1 MLLPL
6 DVVIISDEIIRPP
19 GPKMVA
25 CICPEHGFYFRI
37 NTKPK
42 WQTPVLLQ
50 KAGVHDF
57 LDHDSYLEC
66 GSPIELDDYVIENT
80 GNRGKVIGAIAA
92 AVVPKIVEAIKASPD
107 VRASDKQAMLAA
119 LGFV

>member
-6 DVVIISDEIIRPP
+6 DVVIISDNIIRPP
-19 GPKMVA
+19 GPKMVV

-37 NTKPK
+37 NTEPK
-42 WQTPVLLQ
+42 WQTPVLLR

-66 GSPIELDDYVIENT
+66 GSPIELDDYVIETT

-92 AVVPKIVEAIKASPD
+92 AVLPEIIEAIRTSPR
-107 VRASDKQAMLAA
+107 VRASDRRVMLAA
-119 LGFV
+119 LGFT

>member
-1 MLLPL
+1 MSLPGSAPSRL
-6 DVVIISDEIIRPP
+6 SI
-19 GPKMVA
+19 
-25 CICPEHGFYFRI
+25 
-37 NTKPK
+37 
-42 WQTPVLLQ
+42 
-50 KAGVHDF
+50 KARTCLPWPD
-57 LDHDSYLEC
+57 LEC

-119 LGFV
+119 LGFVWPRS

>member
-6 DVVIISDEIIRPP
+6 DVMIISDDIIRPP
-19 GPKMVA
+19 GPKMVV
-25 CICPEHGFYFRI
+25 CICPEHGFYCRI

-42 WQTPVLLQ
+42 WQTPVLLR
-50 KAGVHDF
+50 KVGVHDF

-80 GNRGKVIGAIAA
+80 GNRGEVIGAIAA
-92 AVVPKIVEAIKASPD
+92 AVLPEIVEAIRKSPG
-107 VRASDKQAMLAA
+107 VRASDRQVMLAA
-119 LGFV
+119 LGFA